1 MEQVLDLYK
10 INDNR
15 ESSAMRGKFWC
26 TALVEGI
33 RIKFEIDTGA
43 SVTIMGKIDFRKYF
57 SHLKLES
64 SAIQLVTYCGTA
76 LQVLGTV
83 LVRVQY
89 NNKLHK
95 LNLYIINTNRNP
107 LFGREWIRLINLD
120 LSKLVSMNV
129 SPINAIIHSNNTDVN
144 EVLSKYQP
152 LFEKRVEKIKGIQA
166 RLRLKPNAQAVF
178 VKSRPIP
185 FALRDRVKEE
195 LNNLVKEG
203 VLAPVNT
210 ATWASAI
217 MPVVKA
223 KGAIRICGDYKPTLN
238 PNLVVDDHPLPAINE
253 FFTNMSGG
261 QKFSKIDVQQ
271 AYLHLEI
278 HSDDRE
284 YLTLNTPI
292 GLLQPTRLM
301 YGVASAPAIWQKTM
315 EQMLQGI
322 EGLAIFFDDIT
333 VTAPDDA
340 THIKRLSEAFER
352 FHKFNV
358 RINFEKCTFL
368 ANEITCCG
376 YRITKDGVSKSPLKV
391 KEIDSISRPENKQ
404 ELRVFLGL
412 INYYARFIKNLSN
425 IIHPLNN
432 LIRNDVE

>member
-10 INDNR
+10 INDNG

-33 RIKFEIDTGA
+33 RIKFEIDICA

-152 LFEKRVEKIKGIQA
+152 LFEKRVEKIKGIQV

-195 LNNLVKEG
+195 LNNSRNKSRKE
-203 VLAPVNT
+203 
-210 ATWASAI
+210 
-217 MPVVKA
+217 
-223 KGAIRICGDYKPTLN
+223 Y
-238 PNLVVDDHPLPAINE
+238 
-253 FFTNMSGG
+253 
-261 QKFSKIDVQQ
+261 
-271 AYLHLEI
+271 
-278 HSDDRE
+278 
-284 YLTLNTPI
+284 
-292 GLLQPTRLM
+292 
-301 YGVASAPAIWQKTM
+301 
-315 EQMLQGI
+315 
-322 EGLAIFFDDIT
+322 
-333 VTAPDDA
+333 
-340 THIKRLSEAFER
+340 
-352 FHKFNV
+352 
-358 RINFEKCTFL
+358 
-368 ANEITCCG
+368 
-376 YRITKDGVSKSPLKV
+376 
-391 KEIDSISRPENKQ
+391 
-404 ELRVFLGL
+404 
-412 INYYARFIKNLSN
+412 
-425 IIHPLNN
+425 
-432 LIRNDVE
+432 